1 MIMPEDMLE
10 DAGRLAALRDAARR
24 LLAQTEPAL
33 DNLERLADQARA
45 LAQSIDQPVADAA
58 QQLELRLLGAI
69 LAGRAALLVRLAQ
82 ELQRLAR
89 WLPPDQPEQN

>member
-1 MIMPEDMLE
+1 MLE
-10 DAGRLAALRDAARR
+10 DIPEDARRLAALRDAARG

-33 DNLERLADQARA
+33 DSLELLADQARV
-45 LAQSIDQPVADAA
+45 LAQSADRPVADAA

-69 LAGRAALLVRLAQ
+69 LAGRAVLLVRLAQ

-89 WLPPDQPEQN
+89 WLPPDQPERN

>member
-1 MIMPEDMLE
+1 MPEDIPE
-10 DAGRLAALRDAARR
+10 DAGRLATLRDAARQ

-33 DNLERLADQARA
+33 DNLEQLADQARV
-45 LAQSIDQPVADAA
+45 LAQSADRPVADAA

-69 LAGRAALLVRLAQ
+69 LAGHAALLVRLAQ

-89 WLPPDQPEQN
+89 WLPPDQPERN